1 MKQRLSDDNESKD
14 TEVESVHKD
23 THRIKVPSTILA
35 ASASADDS
43 IELQGRKTITAYDE
57 GEGVL
62 KEPDVNESPQKGNN
76 GVRQRRSREGDFG
89 K

>member
-43 IELQGRKTITAYDE
+43 IEL
-57 GEGVL
+57 
-62 KEPDVNESPQKGNN
+62 
-76 GVRQRRSREGDFG
+76 
-89 K
+89 